1 MSESHSTQPERS
13 SFHFQMWDQYLKILN
28 RIWDLEEV
36 GTLSKPDGMNES
48 LSELHHSWQ
57 VELKPT
63 PPPPSSWL
71 GYLLFPLKKLI
82 YRWIHAYLTPVF
94 SDQREFNARTV
105 RAFSKM
111 ADHLNILAHKVEL
124 QREVNARFVQSL
136 NALVDYIDRDILR
149 YLEKELIQTQ
159 QKIEKEVT
167 GLKKMLDERTELFRQ
182 LLDERSLKTQQIM
195 DERIAYVSQVLNER
209 TAYIQQILFEKISF
223 SKETLLELR
232 QKMESCL
239 QGYYIQ
245 NRKFERILSI
255 LNPDNLVPHSRPM
268 DRNSL
273 SDEFKEELSRYRR
286 EIDAHKYLQFENQ
299 FRGDPLEI
307 KKRQADYLPFFQ
319 HCEQVLDIGCG
330 RGEFLELMR
339 ENHIGGYG
347 IDLNGEMI
355 AYCTEKGLKAEV
367 ADALTHL
374 SSLADDSLDGI
385 FSSQVIEHLD
395 PDSLIQLI
403 KLCYAKLKP
412 DSYVVLETVNV
423 SSVLPLLFFFVD
435 LSHKTPLHPQTA
447 EFLMKAH
454 GFTDVQ
460 IRYTSPVPDGVK
472 LLTFTETLKNTD
484 LQSYV
489 QIMNENLEKLNTLLF
504 GYRDYAIIAR
514 KLP

>member
-1 MSESHSTQPERS
+1 MPESNSPQSERS
-13 SFHFQMWDQYLKILN
+13 SFHFQMWDQYLKVLN
-28 RIWDLEEV
+28 RIWDLEGVRTPPES
-36 GTLSKPDGMNES
+36 GNIGES

-57 VELKPT
+57 VEPKPILS
-63 PPPPSSWL
+63 PPSSWL
-71 GYLLFPLKKLI
+71 GYLLFPLKKLV

-105 RAFSKM
+105 RTLGKIT
-111 ADHLNILAHKVEL
+111 DHLDILVQKIEL
-124 QREVNARFVQSL
+124 QKEVNAKFVQSF
-136 NALVDYIDRDILR
+136 NALIDYIDRDILR
-149 YLEKELIQTQ
+149 YLEKE
-159 QKIEKEVT
+159 VM

-182 LLDERSLKTQQIM
+182 LLDERSLKTQQIL
-195 DERIAYVSQVLNER
+195 DERIAYISQVLNER
-209 TAYIQQILFEKISF
+209 TAYIQQIIFEKISF
-223 SKETLLELR
+223 GKETLSELR
-232 QKMESCL
+232 QKLESCL

-255 LNPDNLVPHSRPM
+255 LNPDNSALYPHPV

-273 SDEFKEELSRYRR
+273 SAEFKEELSRYRR

-347 IDLNGEMI
+347 IDTNGEMV
-355 AYCTEKGLKAEV
+355 AYCTGKGLKAEV

-374 SSLADDSLDGI
+374 NSLADNSLDGI

-423 SSVLPLLFFFVD
+423 SSILPFLFFFVD

-489 QIMNENLEKLNTLLF
+489 QVMNENLEKLNTLLF